1 MAESGKLA
9 RIELSG
15 YKSIKDLSLDL
26 ESLNIMI
33 GPNGAGKSNFISFFY
48 FLNKILERDLQL
60 YVSQKGTA
68 EAFLYFGSKETSR
81 IKARLFFPPNGY
93 QMELVPTGDGKLVF
107 KRESIEVFPPNSRPG
122 IARHYEGEQRK
133 TRAGEEE
140 SLLKKIKSPAAIT
153 IKRYLNSLKI
163 YHFHD
168 TSDTASV
175 KKSGSINDNLSLRP
189 QGENLAAF
197 LYSIQDTP
205 EYERIVQTIQR
216 VAPFFHDFILV
227 PEKNNKEQIRLR
239 WKHKGSDAYFD
250 ANGLS
255 DGTLRFI
262 CLTALLLQPELPRVI
277 LLDEPELGLHP
288 YALQILAGM
297 LKSASNGA
305 QIIVSTQ
312 SVTFANQFG
321 WQDIIIVDQKDG
333 ESLFNRIKEEEI
345 KPWLED
351 YAIGDL
357 WEKNLIGG
365 TPD

>member
-1 MAESGKLA
+1 MADSGKLV

-15 YKSIKDLSLDL
+15 YKSIKNLSLDL
-26 ESLNIMI
+26 ESINILI
-33 GPNGAGKSNFISFFY
+33 GPNGAGKSNFISFFH
-48 FLNKILERDLQL
+48 FLNKILEQDLQL
-60 YVSQKGTA
+60 HVSQKGTA
-68 EAFLYFGSKETSR
+68 EAFLYFGSKETSI
-81 IKARLFFPPNGY
+81 IKARLLFPSNGY
-93 QMELVPTGDGKLVF
+93 QLELIPSDDGRLVF
-107 KRESIEVFPPNSRPG
+107 KRESLEALPANSRSG
-122 IARHYEGEQRK
+122 LARHYEGEQR

-140 SLLKKIKSPAAIT
+140 SLLKKIKSPVAVKV
-153 IKRYLNSLKI
+153 KRYLNNLKI

-168 TSDTASV
+168 TSDTAFI
-175 KKSGSINDNLSLRP
+175 KKSGPINDNMRFRP
-189 QGENLAAF
+189 HGENLAAF

-205 EYERIVQTIQR
+205 EYERIVRTIQR
-216 VAPFFHDFILV
+216 VTPFFHDFVLV
-227 PEKNNKEQIRLR
+227 PDKNNKEQIRLR
-239 WKHKGSDAYFD
+239 WKHKGSDTYFD

-262 CLTALLLQPELPRVI
+262 CLTVLLLQPKLPEVI

-297 LKSASNGA
+297 LKSASNET

-312 SVTFANQFG
+312 SVTFANQFD
-321 WQDIIIVDQKDG
+321 WQDMIIVDQKDG
-333 ESLFNRIKEEEI
+333 ESLFNRIREEEI

>member
-1 MAESGKLA
+1 M
-9 RIELSG
+9 
-15 YKSIKDLSLDL
+15 
-26 ESLNIMI
+26 
-33 GPNGAGKSNFISFFY
+33 
-48 FLNKILERDLQL
+48 
-60 YVSQKGTA
+60 
-68 EAFLYFGSKETSR
+68 
-81 IKARLFFPPNGY
+81 
-93 QMELVPTGDGKLVF
+93 
-107 KRESIEVFPPNSRPG
+107 
-122 IARHYEGEQRK
+122 
-133 TRAGEEE
+133 
-140 SLLKKIKSPAAIT
+140 
-153 IKRYLNSLKI
+153 
-163 YHFHD
+163 
-168 TSDTASV
+168 
-175 KKSGSINDNLSLRP
+175 
-189 QGENLAAF
+189 AAF

-227 PEKNNKEQIRLR
+227 SDKNNKEQIRLR

-262 CLTALLLQPELPRVI
+262 CLTALLLQPELPKVI